1 MGREWDGIIDVLPSP
16 DRAFVTEDGR
26 HFHDSEIT
34 ITAEWAAELHA
45 GYRCAR
51 CLEPLHE
58 LGAFPERCP
67 LCHFEVAKY
76 QRQQLER
83 QYKGVD
89 SSIVTPGVPL
99 AREREAMGRA
109 LYRPKGYVTMSI
121 PKSRKRPKQ

>member
-1 MGREWDGIIDVLPSP
+1 MDRKWDGIIDIQPS
-16 DRAFVTEDGR
+16 RTKQYVTEDGR
-26 HFHDSEIT
+26 KFWDSELT
-34 ITAEWAAELHA
+34 ISPEWAAELHH

-83 QYKGVD
+83 QYRGVD
-89 SSIVTPGVPL
+89 TSIVPGGIPL
-99 AREREAMGRA
+99 EREFEAMERETF
-109 LYRPKGYVTMSI
+109 RPKGLVTPSI
-121 PKSRKRPKQ
+121 PKKKPKKG